1 MMRYMAHDKKP
12 RGRPTT
18 HIDKDVLAQLRQKA
32 GYTQLDLAA
41 EVYRLANKRSS
52 SHASL
57 KNTGQRWEKRGTLDS
72 ALATHLA
79 TVLKTT
85 VEVLRGEHPLPTPT
99 SAPKRV
105 EQLEALLRERSQNG
119 THPELQSALEYVRAS
134 GAEDPVRALA
144 EDLNQELEIAPLSAS
159 KERWNTLAA
168 ITGMTKRQM
177 LQPVS
182 HDGLWLLIANGP
194 PGPIRHELLHGVH
207 GITHALHDEWKD
219 LETENSQ
226 GDSVITFSE
235 EKPWYKISW
244 MPQRAPEWVREFRF
258 VRCQPTESGLLWVAA
273 TDNDEFWLEQLNRDA
288 HGYFDYVET
297 ADGLRSPTDVTK
309 LRLLIHRHVSPR
321 EAEEQQTSSH
331 LVLLKVHH
339 GSLPDMHP
347 NTLDAFSSEGCAKS
361 IAVNRLCYGLWEA
374 LLPYL
379 AEWPLKYWSFRVFG
393 GCIGVALDLV
403 PFREWSNP
411 ACPPPV
417 GNLLSISLAE
427 LTTAGRHKS
436 VPWSR
441 ANVKAICAELNKS
454 LKEVRSTQVPAV

>member
-1 MMRYMAHDKKP
+1 
-12 RGRPTT
+12 
-18 HIDKDVLAQLRQKA
+18 
-32 GYTQLDLAA
+32 
-41 EVYRLANKRSS
+41 
-52 SHASL
+52 
-57 KNTGQRWEKRGTLDS
+57 
-72 ALATHLA
+72 
-79 TVLKTT
+79 
-85 VEVLRGEHPLPTPT
+85 
-99 SAPKRV
+99 
-105 EQLEALLRERSQNG
+105 
-119 THPELQSALEYVRAS
+119 
-134 GAEDPVRALA
+134 
-144 EDLNQELEIAPLSAS
+144 
-159 KERWNTLAA
+159 
-168 ITGMTKRQM
+168 MTKRQM

-441 ANVKAICAELNKS
+441 ANVKASHYLEVTSGAHFRHCVPNAS
-454 LKEVRSTQVPAV
+454 RVRSAMRTSPPRRCPQGSVSEPRTSMSGLRRVKIDDLLPIDFAKSARGMYLR